1 MLVLRVRAMSE
12 LPAGRAVNAPRALD
26 ESLDDPRGVRDVT
39 TAPKRLPY
47 APLCTIIGLA
57 IGWMPM
63 LVHGP
68 IPEKYNMLYI
78 RGAIAVWGWYVAR
91 LLIGFLVG
99 ITRWPT
105 PWYLRG
111 PLVGFMT
118 LFPLSLVSLATPTCG
133 APCMCMNLGTATAIG
148 TVVAGAAYWITGLHR
163 GS

>member
-1 MLVLRVRAMSE
+1 MSE
-12 LPAGRAVNAPRALD
+12 LPAFRAANAPSALD
-26 ESLDDPRGVRDVT
+26 ESLGDPQGIRA
-39 TAPKRLPY
+39 APPAPAPYPY
-47 APLCTIIGLA
+47 APVCTIIGFA

-99 ITRWPT
+99 ITRWPA

-148 TVVAGAAYWITGLHR
+148 TVVAGVAYLITGRHR